1 MVLRRRA
8 PTDFGFKL
16 DEHTFKQRIVGAIVL
31 VALAVIFIPMI
42 LPGHR
47 DLGFNDAGSPI
58 PPKPAELENLKVLEL
73 EKPQPAPAPREIVR
87 TPIDE
92 RSPETP
98 AAEQQPTTEA
108 ITSPAPETEKPE
120 IQKPETETP
129 TQTTETPATPKTDEP
144 EPAPATAPK
153 AWAVQVGSFTQR
165 ENAMKL
171 RDKLRSKGF
180 KSFVEQ
186 ITSSG
191 KTFYRVRVGPE
202 VSRDKAVALQKDLQ
216 AKMKLQD
223 SRVVPHP

>member
-1 MVLRRRA
+1 
-8 PTDFGFKL
+8 L

-47 DLGFNDAGSPI
+47 EIGFQDTGSPI
-58 PPKPAELENLKVLEL
+58 PPKPTELENLKVLEL

-98 AAEQQPTTEA
+98 AVETPPTTEA
-108 ITSPAPETEKPE
+108 KTPPAPEKPPAE
-120 IQKPETETP
+120 SSTAAPTTTQPETAAA
-129 TQTTETPATPKTDEP
+129 TT
-144 EPAPATAPK
+144 PK

-171 RDKLRSKGF
+171 RDKLRAKGY

-186 ITSSG
+186 ITSAG
-191 KTFYRVRVGPE
+191 KTFYRVRVGP
-202 VSRDKAVALQKDLQ
+202 VVTRDNAEALQKELQ
-216 AKMKLQD
+216 TKQKMQD